1 MEVYIFITFFLRVL
15 QQPQWPQ
22 NETKEKGTQAE
33 EWESK
38 KERDGARWGGRE
50 RGRSVHKR
58 FLCVCV
64 CVCEDMRLCGTTT
77 HTCTHTHTLRHT
89 RWHHPQPLV
98 WGQDNG
104 ARSKELGAGR
114 KEHGERGLISCGR
127 GSLLV
132 GVNIVICCDIEVIVC
147 PFDAVQIPSATHT
160 HTHKRTH
167 LFICTHIYV
176 HIYTEVLKG
185 HLNVC
190 LQLGRS
196 TGRGA
201 NTDRRHLGAHY
212 HFRLIGEWA
221 KCHASVSHGTKKTI
235 NYLRH
240 LAHLAAIASQRPT
253 VMERK

>member
-1 MEVYIFITFFLRVL
+1 MKRKKREPKLRS
-15 QQPQWPQ
+15 
-22 NETKEKGTQAE
+22 EKARKRE
-33 EWESK
+33 M
-38 KERDGARWGGRE
+38 ERDGEGERE
-50 RGRSVHKR
+50 EEAFISGS
-58 FLCVCV
+58 CVCV
-64 CVCEDMRLCGTTT
+64 RGHATVWHNHT
-77 HTCTHTHTLRHT
+77 HMHTHTHCATLADIIRNHSCGG
-89 RWHHPQPLV
+89 RIMEQ
-98 WGQDNG
+98 G
-104 ARSKELGAGR
+104 ARSRKKGARR
-114 KEHGERGLISCGR
+114 KGANILWAGQLACWRKYCHLLRHWSYCLSVWRCSN
-127 GSLLV
+127 SL
-132 GVNIVICCDIEVIVC
+132 
-147 PFDAVQIPSATHT
+147 SYSHT

>member
-1 MEVYIFITFFLRVL
+1 M
-15 QQPQWPQ
+15 
-22 NETKEKGTQAE
+22 
-33 EWESK
+33 
-38 KERDGARWGGRE
+38 
-50 RGRSVHKR
+50 
-58 FLCVCV
+58 
-64 CVCEDMRLCGTTT
+64 
-77 HTCTHTHTLRHT
+77 
-89 RWHHPQPLV
+89 
-98 WGQDNG
+98 
-104 ARSKELGAGR
+104 
-114 KEHGERGLISCGR
+114 
-127 GSLLV
+127 LV

-240 LAHLAAIASQRPT
+240 LAHLAAIASQRPM
-253 VMERK
+253 VMERKWTGLNFHKFGAVLQICLPQSNRILFKKRRLNVL